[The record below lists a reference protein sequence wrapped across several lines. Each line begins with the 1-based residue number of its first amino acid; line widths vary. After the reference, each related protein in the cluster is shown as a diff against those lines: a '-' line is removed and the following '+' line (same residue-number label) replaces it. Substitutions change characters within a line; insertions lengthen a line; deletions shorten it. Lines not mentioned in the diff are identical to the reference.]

1 MSMELR
7 WSDEDLEDVER
18 TAILSGRIYERN
30 RIMAI
35 LKKEQ
40 EIRKASSDWGVIGIV
55 NLMMMIQEE
64 ELKYEDQSGQL
75 FLVRD
80 GRVYT

>member
-1 MSMELR
+1 MSMELC
-7 WSDEDLEDVER
+7 WSDKDLEDVER

-64 ELKYEDQSGQL
+64 ELKYED
-75 FLVRD
+75 
-80 GRVYT
+80 

>member
-1 MSMELR
+1 MSMELC

-40 EIRKASSDWGVIGIV
+40 EKRRANNDWGVIGIV
-55 NLMMMIQEE
+55 DLVMMIEE
-64 ELKYEDQSGQL
+64 EKLEYS
-75 FLVRD
+75 
-80 GRVYT
+80 

>member
-1 MSMELR
+1 MSMELC

-18 TAILSGRIYERN
+18 TAFTSGRIYERN

-40 EIRKASSDWGVIGIV
+40 EKRNADQDWGVIGIV
-55 NLMMMIQEE
+55 SLVMMIQEE
-64 ELKYEDQSGQL
+64 ELKYED
-75 FLVRD
+75 
-80 GRVYT
+80 

>member
-1 MSMELR
+1 MSMELC

-40 EIRKASSDWGVIGIV
+40 EKRRANNDWGVIGIV
-55 NLMMMIQEE
+55 DLVMMIEE
-64 ELKYEDQSGQL
+64 EKLEHS
-75 FLVRD
+75 
-80 GRVYT
+80 